1 MRRSSRT
8 WLLMLAVVALGA
20 TGCPD
25 PAADKPD
32 AVVAEPAPAPAEV
45 SGQTF
50 TITDESTIGFVGS
63 KVTGSHDGGFNEF
76 DGSIT
81 LVNGNPVGSSVN
93 LNIDATSI
101 WADNERLTGH
111 LKSAD
116 FFEVETYPEAT
127 FESTDISAN
136 PDGGYTVTGNLTLHG
151 VTKSISFPASI
162 EVADDAIKANA
173 EFAIKRF
180 DFGIEFK
187 GKADDL
193 IRDDV
198 VVRFDLKAVPAEG

>member
-8 WLLMLAVVALGA
+8 WLMMLAVVAFGA

-32 AVVAEPAPAPAEV
+32 AVVSEAAPAPAEV
-45 SGQTF
+45 SGETF
-50 TITDESTIGFVGS
+50 TITDESTISWVGS
-63 KVTGSHDGGFNEF
+63 KVTGRHDGGFNQF

-116 FFEVETYPEAT
+116 FFEVETYPEAS
-127 FESTDISAN
+127 FESTDISEN
-136 PDGGYTVTGNLTLHG
+136 PEGGYTVTGNLTLHG
-151 VTKSISFPASI
+151 VTKSISFPADI
-162 EVADDAIKANA
+162 EVAEDAIKANA
-173 EFAIKRF
+173 EFAVKRF
-180 DFGIEFK
+180 DFGIAFK

-193 IRDDV
+193 IRDEV
-198 VVRFDLKAVPAEG
+198 VVKFDLKAVPAEG